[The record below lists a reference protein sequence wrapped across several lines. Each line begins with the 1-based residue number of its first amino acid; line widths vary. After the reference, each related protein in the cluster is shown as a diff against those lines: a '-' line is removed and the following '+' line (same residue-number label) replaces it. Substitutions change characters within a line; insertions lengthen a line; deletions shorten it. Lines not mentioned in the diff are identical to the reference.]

1 MIKVGII
8 GATGYA
14 GQQLLWILK
23 NHKKL
28 KVEFIS
34 SHSFSGNDIGDIYK
48 NYKRDS
54 NNPPNFGFHFHFSTI
69 QAFSHLSR
77 VSTYIPEIFPPS
89 MGSMSP
95 KAGLIGWRVYS
106 ILPVS
111 GFFLRTSF
119 LSVTPRSSW
128 Y

>member
-23 NHKKL
+23 NHKKV

-48 NYKRDS
+48 NYKKYFEKKLISIDEVKEKLS
-54 NNPPNFGFHFHFSTI
+54 EIDVLFLALPHGMSEKLTKEAVENNVKVIVTRNIRFVNQDGEK
-69 QAFSHLSR
+69 AFK
-77 VSTYIPEIFPPS
+77 
-89 MGSMSP
+89 
-95 KAGLIGWRVYS
+95 KAENS
-106 ILPVS
+106 AK
-111 GFFLRTSF
+111 
-119 LSVTPRSSW
+119 
-128 Y
+128 